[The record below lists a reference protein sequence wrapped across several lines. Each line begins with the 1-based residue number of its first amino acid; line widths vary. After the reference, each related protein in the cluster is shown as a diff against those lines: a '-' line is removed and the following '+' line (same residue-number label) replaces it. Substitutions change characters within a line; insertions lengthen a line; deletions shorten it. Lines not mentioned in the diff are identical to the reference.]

1 MYSKVKQAKKQ
12 TNKRKKKYLFAS
24 RIFFFLGG
32 GGGGGG
38 GRGGILASRPLGRYA
53 VMTKTMA
60 EFGDGTS
67 SGSTGKID
75 NEDTRRLVISMQEMM
90 GK

>member
-1 MYSKVKQAKKQ
+1 MYSKMKQAKKQ
-12 TNKRKKKYLFAS
+12 TNKQTGKKILVRFKD
-24 RIFFFLGG
+24 FFFFGG

-38 GRGGILASRPLGRYA
+38 GGILASRPLGRYA

-67 SGSTGKID
+67 SGSTAKID
-75 NEDTRRLVISMQEMM
+75 NEDTRRFVISMQEMM